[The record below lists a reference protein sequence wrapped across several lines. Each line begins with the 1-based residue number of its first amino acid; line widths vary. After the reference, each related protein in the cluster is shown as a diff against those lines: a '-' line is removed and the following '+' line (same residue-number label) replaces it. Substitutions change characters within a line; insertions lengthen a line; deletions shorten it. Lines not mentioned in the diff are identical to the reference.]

1 MENKRIIIG
10 NLKMNMVASEIND
23 YLKEVNKK
31 INNSDV
37 VICPSSLYIP
47 YFLKQKYKVGIQ
59 NIASAEN
66 GAHTGEI
73 SASQASSLG
82 VEYVIIGH
90 SERRQMYGDTDL
102 LINKKVKLALANNL
116 IPIICVGETNEDKV
130 MFRTEKVINKQIT
143 YALRDL
149 SKEDMEKV
157 IIAYEPVWA
166 IGTNVI
172 PTNSDIKN
180 AVSYIKALINT
191 ITQYND
197 AKVLYGG
204 SVNKKN
210 VSQLIKINEVDG
222 FLIGGASLKPDEFS
236 EIIEVA
242 VSK

>member
-1 MENKRIIIG
+1 MENKRIIVG

-31 INNSDV
+31 INNNDV

-59 NIASAEN
+59 NIAPEEN

-73 SASQASSLG
+73 SAMQASSLG
-82 VEYVIIGH
+82 VEYAIIGH
-90 SERRQMYGDTDL
+90 SERRQMYGDNDL
-102 LINKKVKLALANNL
+102 LINKKVKIALKNNL
-116 IPIICVGETNEDKV
+116 IPIICIGETNEEKA

-172 PTNSDIKN
+172 PTDSDIKN
-180 AVSYIKALINT
+180 AVSYIKTLINT
-191 ITQYND
+191 LTMYNNT
-197 AKVLYGG
+197 KVLYGG
-204 SVNKKN
+204 SVNKN
-210 VSQLIKINEVDG
+210 NITELTQIKEVDG
-222 FLIGGASLKPDEFS
+222 FLIGGASLKPNEFC

-242 VSK
+242 VK

>member
-10 NLKMNMVASEIND
+10 NLKMNMGASEINN
-23 YLKEVNKK
+23 YLKEVNKR
-31 INNSDV
+31 IDNSNI
-37 VICPSSLYIP
+37 VICPSSLFIP

-59 NIASAEN
+59 NIAPAEC

-90 SERRQMYGDTDL
+90 SERRQMYNDTDL
-102 LINKKVKLALANNL
+102 MINKKVKLALNNNL
-116 IPIICVGETNEDKV
+116 IPIICIGETNEDKV

-149 SKEDMEKV
+149 TKEDMEKI

-166 IGTNVI
+166 IGTNVV

-180 AVSYIKALINT
+180 AISYIKSLINT
-191 ITQYND
+191 ITQYNNT
-197 AKVLYGG
+197 KVLYGG

-210 VSQLIKINEVDG
+210 ILELIKVNEVDG

-242 VSK
+242 VNK

>member
-1 MENKRIIIG
+1 MENKRIIVG

-59 NIASAEN
+59 NIASAET

-73 SASQASSLG
+73 SASQVSSLG
-82 VEYVIIGH
+82 VEYAIIGH

-149 SKEDMEKV
+149 SKENMEKV

-180 AVSYIKALINT
+180 AISYIKSLVNK
-191 ITQYND
+191 ITKYND
-197 AKVLYGG
+197 TKVLYGG

-210 VSQLIKINEVDG
+210 ISELIKINEVDG